1 LLIVGTLLASQ
12 APSDHH
18 KDDQLAMK
26 IYMLLMLIAV
36 IVGLSHL
43 PIRVRT
49 KPNVPAA
56 PDSLPA

>member
-1 LLIVGTLLASQ
+1 
-12 APSDHH
+12 
-18 KDDQLAMK
+18 MK

-49 KPNVPAA
+49 KRAASVPTDSVPA
-56 PDSLPA
+56 